1 MTNKNEL
8 QDKIDDVGCAI
19 YDSIAY
25 EFDKATREHAFKT
38 EHQYESYGDTEVEV
52 AQFVDEDSETE
63 FREEM
68 EKNLNVD
75 EAIEILKAD
84 SNFRDC
90 LKELLDKIVWE
101 RPLDF

>member
-1 MTNKNEL
+1 MTNKNDL
-8 QDKIDDVGCAI
+8 QNKIEYLGDAAFDAL
-19 YDSIAY
+19 AF

-38 EHQYESYGDTEVEV
+38 EHQYESYGDTEIEV
-52 AQFVDEDSETE
+52 AQFIDEDSETE

-68 EKNLNVD
+68 ENELDVD
-75 EAIEILKAD
+75 AAIEILKAD